1 MEDTVRSRR
10 KFHSHQTFLTAMFLL
25 SAISLMVFGA
35 NAIADDD
42 HHKRHRQR
50 NDKPSSFRDQ
60 GKADKG
66 NEFTGESAAWVF
78 AAANLTVGFSLL
90 AKGLARYARLSADA
104 KDRVK
109 RLNQTQKKHLMR
121 FHYFLNPLALILA
134 FIHFSLSRCRS
145 TSLPE
150 WGLVVMAILA
160 GIGLMVKYKV
170 SPKGIRRT
178 VYQIHTNPF
187 LLGCVLLLLLI
198 GHSII
203 D

>member
-1 MEDTVRSRR
+1 MEDTVVSMR
-10 KFHSHQTFLTAMFLL
+10 KLSWHKIFLAAIFLL
-25 SAISLMVFGA
+25 SAIYLMVSGA

-42 HHKRHRQR
+42 HHKRHKQR
-50 NDKPSSFRDQ
+50 NDKGSSFLDH
-60 GKADKG
+60 GKANEG
-66 NEFTGESAAWVF
+66 NEFTGESAAWIF
-78 AAANLTVGFSLL
+78 AAANLTVVFSLL
-90 AKGLARYARLSADA
+90 ARGLTRYAPLAADV

-109 RLNQTQKKHLMR
+109 GLNQTQKNHLMR

-134 FIHFSLSRCRS
+134 FIHFGLSRCRS

-160 GIGLMVKYKV
+160 GIGMMVKYKV

-187 LLGCVLLLLLI
+187 LLGCLLLLLLI

>member
-1 MEDTVRSRR
+1 
-10 KFHSHQTFLTAMFLL
+10 MFLL

-90 AKGLARYARLSADA
+90 AKGLAGYARLSADA

-187 LLGCVLLLLLI
+187 LLGCLLLLLLI

>member
-10 KFHSHQTFLTAMFLL
+10 KFHSRKTFLPAMLLL
-25 SAISLMVFGA
+25 SAICLMVFGA
-35 NAIADDD
+35 NAIADDG
-42 HHKRHRQR
+42 HHKRHSQR
-50 NDKPSSFRDQ
+50 NDRISSFREP
-60 GKADKG
+60 GKANEG
-66 NEFTGESAAWVF
+66 NEFTGESAAWML
-78 AAANLTVGFSLL
+78 ALANLTVVFSLL
-90 AKGLARYARLSADA
+90 AKGLTRYARLSADA

-109 RLNQTQKKHLMR
+109 RLNQTQKKHLML
-121 FHYFLNPLALILA
+121 FHYFLNPSALILA

-170 SPKGIRRT
+170 SPKGLQRT

-187 LLGCVLLLLLI
+187 LLGCLLLLLLI

>member
-1 MEDTVRSRR
+1 MEDTAVSMRNFFWH
-10 KFHSHQTFLTAMFLL
+10 KTFLTAMFLL
-25 SAISLMVFGA
+25 SAIYLMVFGA
-35 NAIADDD
+35 NAIADDA
-42 HHKRHRQR
+42 HRKGHGQR
-50 NDKPSSFRDQ
+50 DDKTSSFLDH
-60 GKADKG
+60 GKADEG
-66 NEFTGESAAWVF
+66 NEFTGESTAWIF
-78 AAANLTVGFSLL
+78 AAANLTVVFSLL
-90 AKGLARYARLSADA
+90 ARGLTRYAPLSADV

-109 RLNQTQKKHLMR
+109 RLNQTQKKRLMR

-150 WGLVVMAILA
+150 WGLIVMAILA
-160 GIGLMVKYKV
+160 GIGMMVKYKV
-170 SPKGIRRT
+170 SPKIIRRT

-187 LLGCVLLLLLI
+187 LLGCLLLLLLI

>member
-10 KFHSHQTFLTAMFLL
+10 KFPSCKTFLPAVFLL
-25 SAISLMVFGA
+25 SAVGLMVFGA
-35 NAIADDD
+35 NAIADND
-42 HHKRHRQR
+42 HRNGHRQR
-50 NDKPSSFRDQ
+50 NDKNSSFRDH
-60 GKADKG
+60 GKANEG
-66 NEFTGESAAWVF
+66 NEFTGESAAWMF
-78 AAANLTVGFSLL
+78 AAANLTVVFSLL
-90 AKGLARYARLSADA
+90 AKGLTRYARLSADA

-109 RLNQTQKKHLMR
+109 RLNHTQKKHLMR
-121 FHYFLNPLALILA
+121 FHYLLNPLTLILA

-170 SPKGIRRT
+170 SPKGLRRT

-187 LLGCVLLLLLI
+187 LLGCLLLLLLI

>member
-10 KFHSHQTFLTAMFLL
+10 KFPSHKTFLPAMFLL
-25 SAISLMVFGA
+25 SAICLMVFGA
-35 NAIADDD
+35 NAIAEDD

-66 NEFTGESAAWVF
+66 NEFTGESAAGVF

-160 GIGLMVKYKV
+160 GIGIMVKYKV
-170 SPKGIRRT
+170 SPKGLRRT
-178 VYQIHTNPF
+178 VYQIHTNP
-187 LLGCVLLLLLI
+187 
-198 GHSII
+198 
-203 D
+203 